1 MKTLEK
7 VNPKVSV
14 SASRVKKLSV
24 LAVFLSSDKSGL
36 PQYLKKWKE
45 NDFLDFLNTFSNYWT
60 NTDKSSKLTN
70 RNTFQKIKNVN
81 S

>member
-1 MKTLEK
+1 MSMLDFHVFLIKESLMKTLEK

-36 PQYLKKWKE
+36 PQYL
-45 NDFLDFLNTFSNYWT
+45 
-60 NTDKSSKLTN
+60 
-70 RNTFQKIKNVN
+70 
-81 S
+81 